1 MDKIVSRAPETEPR
15 KKARLIDKIA
25 SRAFPAFAVGFSVFF
40 APAYAFTSGD
50 ATFSWPLF
58 TYFPAAGDYGE
69 LHPFLVPGSDTLGP
83 PMWWYGWMAS
93 AIIVGLIFAALS
105 LLLPEKSTLKI
116 WSVAVWVA
124 PLVAFVFLL
133 DYSLFWFVPGW
144 QPVTSFMNPNP

>member
-1 MDKIVSRAPETEPR
+1 MDKIAPGVSESR
-15 KKARLIDKIA
+15 KKDGLIDKIA
-25 SRAFPAFAVGFSVFF
+25 SRAFPAFAVGFCVFF

-58 TYFPAAGDYGE
+58 TYFPSIGDYGE
-69 LHPFLVPGSDTLGP
+69 IYPFLVAGSDERGP

-93 AIIVGLIFAALS
+93 AILVGLIFAAIS

-116 WSVAVWVA
+116 WSVAIWVV
-124 PLVAFVFLL
+124 PLISFAFLF

>member
-1 MDKIVSRAPETEPR
+1 MDKAVTHTQQRER
-15 KKARLIDKIA
+15 VRLTDKIA
-25 SRAFPAFAVGFSVFF
+25 SRAFPAFAVGFALFF
-40 APAYAFTSGD
+40 APAYGFTSGD

-58 TYFPAAGDYGE
+58 TYFPSVGDYGE
-69 LHPFLVPGSDTLGP
+69 IYPFLVAGSDTLGP

-93 AIIVGLIFAALS
+93 SAIVGLIFAAIS
-105 LLLPEKSTLKI
+105 LLLPEKSTLKM

-124 PLVAFVFLL
+124 PLLSFVFLM